1 MESFRVVYKQMA
13 KALPKGDMRERG
25 SVCSVEGGAA
35 AAFASSMET
44 WERAHRRGL
53 NAITALGAANPS
65 ARKYANTHTEK

>member
-13 KALPKGDMRERG
+13 TALPKGDMRG
-25 SVCSVEGGAA
+25 SVGSVEGGAA

-53 NAITALGAANPS
+53 NAITALGAANPN